1 MSKKFKNI
9 KSKEQVLE
17 SWTPVL
23 SGDYVSSPG
32 SNSCEPNFIPPDQ
45 RDDGCADMID
55 PPAWLDPDNDHV
67 FRGGDRLSIGT
78 FYINGAPL
86 SNWST
91 RLGGSGVAAYRHS
104 MMQNW
109 FTTQTLFKRF
119 FPNGLKLNNEHDFE
133 ELKISK
139 LKVIKM
145 NPTNGGIYFDLFI
158 SFKILTDD
166 NEKDDDNQEI
176 FGKFINLGSKSTPDF
191 QCKEISK
198 LNKETK
204 IKIKGKLWNLIK
216 DWFKAK
222 PGIYNTIANEVLV
235 YNEFGQLIRL
245 HIDNKVEVLSATDD
259 TIRLTYDNNIYIIKK
274 PTYYWFNWYF
284 EKI

>member
-1 MSKKFKNI
+1 MDKKYKNI
-9 KSKEQVLE
+9 KSKKQVLE

-23 SGDYVSSPG
+23 SGDYISSPG
-32 SNSCEPNFIPPDQ
+32 SNSCSPNYQEPNIQ
-45 RDDGCADMID
+45 DGCNDIID
-55 PPAWLDPDNDHV
+55 PPAWLNPDEDYV
-67 FRGGDRLSIGT
+67 FGNGDRLSIGT

-109 FTTQTLFKRF
+109 YTTQTLFKRF
-119 FPNGLKLNNEHDFE
+119 FPNGINVNKDADFKE
-133 ELKISK
+133 IKIDKLKI
-139 LKVIKM
+139 IKM
-145 NPTNGGIYFDLFI
+145 NPTSGGIYFDLFI
-158 SFKILTDD
+158 SFKILEDD
-166 NEKDDDNQEI
+166 EENTEDKPEI
-176 FGKFINLGSKSTPDF
+176 FGKFVNLGSKHTPEF

-204 IKIKGKLWNLIK
+204 IKIKGKLWNFIK

-222 PGIYNTIANEVLV
+222 PGIYNTIAKEVLV
-235 YNEFGQLIRL
+235 YNEFGQLVKL
-245 HIDNKVEVLSATDD
+245 HLDNKIEVLSSNEDN
-259 TIRLTYDNNIYIIKK
+259 IRITYDNNIYIIKK

-284 EKI
+284 NKI